1 MNRIFSLFLTL
12 AVLFVVPSCKDD
24 DPPLP
29 DNTVQFEA
37 GESGLASDKTEAEIK
52 LTLVRAVTAATNV
65 TVAIQET
72 GVAYGTQYTTTPAA
86 TSGQLTVTIP
96 ANSNTASFKV
106 TKKDN
111 IFLNGTEN
119 LTFKISSAASPVVIG
134 TTAQTKLTFS
144 SIVSTGTSLKL
155 NGGEGGAS
163 AVNSVF
169 VDFSS
174 NTQTAVARAGWDLG
188 FYAGSD
194 FRVIING
201 TTGATVKALTKTDL
215 TQVTAA
221 DTTALASVLVLGQG
235 AGTFDIVD
243 DVDGNLTKT
252 AIKAISA
259 TDGENPVYI
268 LNPGKA
274 GTAQKPW
281 YKIRVVRKGTGYTL
295 QYARI
300 AETTFRTLD
309 VTKDANYDF
318 NYVSLTQ
325 GKAVSVE
332 PTKNNWDI
340 QWGLNTYKA
349 QMDATTFVPYP
360 YSDYVVINN
369 LAGVQAAQVETKT
382 VTYDAYGE
390 ANIATTTFA
399 ADRNVIGG
407 NWRASAAP
415 GSTAGV
421 KTDRFY
427 VVKDA
432 AGNVYKLKFV
442 NYISSDG
449 GERGYPN
456 IEYKLVKK
464 GN

>member
-1 MNRIFSLFLTL
+1 MNRILSLFLTL
-12 AVLFVVPSCKDD
+12 VVLFVVPSCKDE

-29 DNTVQFEA
+29 DNTVQFDVT
-37 GESGLASDKTEAEIK
+37 ESGLASDKAEAEIK
-52 LTLVRAVTAATNV
+52 LTLVRAVSAATNV
-65 TVAIQET
+65 TIAIQES
-72 GVAYGTQYTTTPAA
+72 GLAYGTQYTTTPAA
-86 TSGQLTVTIP
+86 TAGQLTLTIP
-96 ANSNTASFKV
+96 ANSNAASFKV

-111 IFLNGTEN
+111 VFLNGTEN
-119 LTFKISSAASPVVIG
+119 LTFKISSAAAPVVVG
-134 TTAQTKLTFS
+134 TKLQNKLTFS
-144 SIVSTGTSLKL
+144 QILSAGTTLKL

-169 VDFSS
+169 VDFST

-188 FYAGSD
+188 FYAGAD

-201 TTGATVKALTKTDL
+201 TTGATIKALTKTDL

-221 DTTALASVLVLGQG
+221 DTTTLASVLVLGQG
-235 AGTFDIVD
+235 AGTFDLLD
-243 DVDGNLTKT
+243 DVDGDLTRT

-274 GTAQKPW
+274 GVAQKPW
-281 YKIRVVRKGTGYTL
+281 YKIRVIRKGTGYTL

-300 AETTFRTLD
+300 TETTFRTLD
-309 VTKDANYDF
+309 VAKDANYDF
-318 NYVSLTQ
+318 NYISLTQ
-325 GKAVSVE
+325 GKAVIAE
-332 PTKNNWDI
+332 PTKGNWDI

-349 QMDATTFVPYP
+349 QMDAATFVPYP
-360 YSDYVVINN
+360 YSDYVVINK
-369 LAGVQAAQVETKT
+369 LAGAQAAQVETKT
-382 VTYDAYGE
+382 VTYDAYAE

-464 GN
+464 AN